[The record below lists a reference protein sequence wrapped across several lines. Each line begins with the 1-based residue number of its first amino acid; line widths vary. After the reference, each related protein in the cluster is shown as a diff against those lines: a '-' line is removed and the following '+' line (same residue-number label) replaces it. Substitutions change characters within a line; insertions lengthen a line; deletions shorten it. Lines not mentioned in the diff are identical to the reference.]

1 MKIIVMKFGGSSLSN
16 NLNLNIVANKIIKFK
31 KDNNAKIVVV
41 VSAQGNDT
49 NNLIKEAKE
58 LSSNPNKRELDA
70 LLSTGEIKSA
80 AKLSILL
87 NRIGYKTKSLNA
99 YQTKIRVNGEYGNAR
114 IKSID
119 SNIILKELEDNDILI
134 ITGFQGINDKKE
146 LLTLGRGGSDTTCVA
161 IAKSLNLKDCYIC
174 SDVDGIYKEDPNIK
188 KDTTK
193 LERISYD
200 EMETTAYHGA
210 KVLHDRCINI
220 ARESNIKIHAL
231 STFKENKG
239 TIIDNNKESDIEKY
253 EIKNIIK
260 CKVLKIELNQINE
273 DKKDEII
280 KELIK
285 RNIRLEYIKFQENK
299 IIIYLNKYNY
309 DEFLNYIENKN
320 ITISKREIVKMSIVG
335 YGISNN
341 ESILQN
347 MINSLKSKFKRI
359 EAIIIDNL
367 RVTIYYT
374 DI

>member
-1 MKIIVMKFGGSSLSN
+1 MNKVIMKFGGSSLSN

-31 KDNNAKIVVV
+31 NEKNAKIIAV

-58 LSSNPNKRELDA
+58 LSSNPNKRELDT

-80 AKLSILL
+80 AKLAILL
-87 NRIGYKTKSLNA
+87 NRLGYKTKSLNA
-99 YQTKIRVNGEYGNAR
+99 YQIEIKVSNNYGNAR
-114 IKSID
+114 IESIN
-119 SNIILKELEDNDILI
+119 SNKILKELEENEILI
-134 ITGFQGINDKKE
+134 ITGFQGINNKNE

-161 IAKSLNLKDCYIC
+161 IAKSLNIKNCYIC

-188 KDTTK
+188 KDAIK
-193 LERISYD
+193 LERISYN
-200 EMETTAYHGA
+200 EMEATAYHGA

-231 STFKENKG
+231 STFKENNG
-239 TIIDNNKESDIEKY
+239 TTVENTIEKC

-260 CKVLKIELNQINE
+260 CKVLKIELKQINE

-299 IIIYLNKYNY
+299 IILYLNKYNY
-309 DEFLNYIENKN
+309 DELLNYIEDEK
-320 ITISKREIVKMSIVG
+320 ITISKKEIVKMSIIG
-335 YGISNN
+335 YGITNN
-341 ESILQN
+341 ESILKEI
-347 MINSLKSKFKRI
+347 INALKTKFEQI
-359 EAIIIDNL
+359 EAIIMDNFRITFYYIDN
-367 RVTIYYT
+367 
-374 DI
+374 